1 MSCWQI
7 NRLLKDNV
15 KSLICTIADTLKTTH
30 YERRIKCA
38 VAKIDHVAVT
48 QQKNVLTT
56 LIGQKNYTVRIQIM
70 PITKITKK
78 NRNKRLNTTY

>member
-1 MSCWQI
+1 
-7 NRLLKDNV
+7 
-15 KSLICTIADTLKTTH
+15 
-30 YERRIKCA
+30 
-38 VAKIDHVAVT
+38 
-48 QQKNVLTT
+48 VLTT